1 MRPRRDDAAP
11 RQSYSPQP
19 VGEIRELRPRGYYL
33 AHEAGRLAGVSGDRI
48 GQWARRGYIRA
59 SVSTEI
65 PHVYSYQDVAE
76 AMVVHELDLR
86 HVPLRQIK
94 RAIKLLRQ
102 EFGDW
107 PLTEAPIA
115 TATLDVPEG
124 AFTDLVLGH
133 ADGGYTDLNRMPRAG
148 VFALGDVRRIAR
160 DLRRGGWAVREL
172 PDLKSIE
179 VDPDRLSGRPAIRG
193 TRVPAELVAG
203 LARTGRPQDA
213 ANRLRDQRPSNGRRA
228 ALVAGGREA
237 DRSGLRVWHQ
247 MRRSSSTRLSASG

>member
-1 MRPRRDDAAP
+1 MGT
-11 RQSYSPQP
+11 
-19 VGEIRELRPRGYYL
+19 VRELRPRGYYL

-59 SVSTEI
+59 SVSGDI

-86 HVPLRQIK
+86 DVSLRQIK
-94 RAIKLLRQ
+94 RALELLRQ
-102 EFGDW
+102 EYGDW
-107 PLTEAPIA
+107 PLTQAPIS
-115 TATLDVPEG
+115 TATIAAPEG
-124 AFTDLVLGH
+124 ASTTLVLEH
-133 ADGGYTDLNRMPRAG
+133 QDGGYTDLNRRPKAG

-203 LARTGRPQDA
+203 LAGTEEGRKT
-213 ANRLRDQRPSNGRRA
+213 LRSDYGIS
-228 ALVAGGREA
+228 V
-237 DRSGLRVWHQ
+237 HQ
-247 MRRSSSTRLSASG
+247 MDDALRWWQAVEKLTAAA